1 MRQRTSRVGEIGVQY
16 CPVCKPERDTAYL
29 KVVFHITIF
38 FIKIDKRHGK
48 YYLWVVIGM
57 FEPEFP
63 VSRIAFTKLCTI
75 MTILDYFYHA
85 HGSLDDL
92 KLFAEGVK
100 R

>member
-1 MRQRTSRVGEIGVQY
+1 LEKKSWMRQRTSRVGEIGVQY

-38 FIKIDKRHGK
+38 LIKIDKRHGK

-75 MTILDYFYHA
+75 MTIP
-85 HGSLDDL
+85 
-92 KLFAEGVK
+92 
-100 R
+100 